1 MHSANCQKF
10 YCQETTP
17 AGRTKN
23 SNETTLNS
31 NTYEECSNNPIIN
44 MDFLDQDVEI
54 DNDEV
59 MDENSNTF
67 GNNVNIQDNVLCYT
81 DMVYHQTKLLQILD
95 NANTPHYLYAQ
106 VVKWAVKAQNQK
118 IDLIS

>member
-1 MHSANCQKF
+1 MAKPLQCIQQITKNF

-17 AGRTKN
+17 TGRTKN
-23 SNETTLNS
+23 INETTLNT

-59 MDENSNTF
+59 MDDNSNTF
-67 GNNVNIQDNVLCYT
+67 GNNVNIQDNVL
-81 DMVYHQTKLLQILD
+81 
-95 NANTPHYLYAQ
+95 
-106 VVKWAVKAQNQK
+106 
-118 IDLIS
+118 